1 MVRCISAFINAC
13 YIARRNALNAPALQH
28 FTDFVRQFHE
38 LRNIFIQT
46 GVRTDI
52 SLPRQHALSHYA
64 FLIRLFGSPNGLC
77 SSITESKHIKA
88 VKEPWRRSSRFK
100 ALVQML
106 CAIIRMEKMA
116 ALRRTFN
123 RLGMLTTSLV
133 SDVMESHAKSGVR
146 SDESDSDAGSS
157 FDSYNSESES
167 SDMLTDTPGNIIAA
181 TAGTHDASADE
192 TGEEMESVNEEKSSL
207 AGAISD
213 VKLTSTRR
221 A

>member
-1 MVRCISAFINAC
+1 MVRCISVFINAC
-13 YIARRNALNAPALQH
+13 YIARRNALNAPALKH
-28 FTDFVRQFHE
+28 FTDFVCQFHE

-100 ALVQML
+100 ALAQML
-106 CAIIRMEKMA
+106 CSIIRMEKMA

-123 RLGMLTTSLV
+123 RLGMLKTSLV
-133 SDVMESHAKSGVR
+133 SDMIVEFHAKSGAKSK
-146 SDESDSDAGSS
+146 SDDSSDTGSDAG
-157 FDSYNSESES
+157 FDSA
-167 SDMLTDTPGNIIAA
+167 TPEPD
-181 TAGTHDASADE
+181 DASTDDTGDE
-192 TGEEMESVNEEKSSL
+192 IESVNGERSSL
-207 AGAISD
+207 SGAISD
-213 VKLTSTRR
+213 VKLTPTRR
-221 A
+221 AY